1 MNKNSNSLR
10 LLFVVLSAILVFC
23 LLSCETVPDERRG
36 SLSDAMN
43 KSKDKNTGSR
53 AVPEEPNPGYG
64 NDPGRVPGTYPDFP
78 SDSANQ
84 DNNGKSLSAEPFD
97 SSLLFWG
104 TRAGSTFSYSGDMGK
119 DFDLDLVGGLALPNW
134 EGLLYAGFKTVQ
146 PVAGSALDESVS
158 GSLLF
163 LRLGGELRYV
173 PFDNREYF
181 SPYLGAGVGGFIMGW
196 EFQNALVGGSGKIY
210 SDSLNGAV
218 LSAAAG
224 VYLVRNAH
232 ISLGVSVIPEVYLF
246 GDLTSQGFSNDY
258 FKPYSTIKFMGEL
271 LFR

>member
-1 MNKNSNSLR
+1 MNNSNNSSR
-10 LLFVVLSAILVFC
+10 LLFVVISVILAFC
-23 LLSCETVPDERRG
+23 LISCETAPGERRG
-36 SLSDAMN
+36 SLTDAMN

-64 NDPGRVPGTYPDFP
+64 NDPELP
-78 SDSANQ
+78 SDNENRASGG
-84 DNNGKSLSAEPFD
+84 DTLSAGPFD
-97 SSLLFWG
+97 SGLFFWG
-104 TRAGSTFSYSGDMGK
+104 TRAGSSFSYSGDMGK
-119 DFDLDLVGGLALPNW
+119 DFDLDLIGGLSLPNW
-134 EGLLYAGFKTVQ
+134 EGLLYAGFKTVK
-146 PVAGSALDESVS
+146 PVDDSSLDESVA

-196 EFQNALVGGSGKIY
+196 EFRNALVGGNGKIY
-210 SDSLNGAV
+210 SDSLNGAI
-218 LSAAAG
+218 LSVAAG

-232 ISLGVSVIPEVYLF
+232 ISLGVSAIPEVYLF
-246 GDLTSQGFSNDY
+246 GDLTSQGFDNDY
-258 FKPYSTIKFMGEL
+258 FKPYGTIKFMGEL